1 MNLKTVST
9 VHYYFIKISNVDL
22 EISNNQFLQ
31 RRAEM
36 NITDVRV
43 KVSTNKDSKVKG
55 FVTITFDNQIVV
67 HGIKVLEGERG
78 LFLGFPSKKKDD
90 KYVDIIHPISE
101 DVRKSITDTVIAKF
115 NEVAKQSE

>member
-1 MNLKTVST
+1 
-9 VHYYFIKISNVDL
+9 
-22 EISNNQFLQ
+22 
-31 RRAEM
+31 M

-43 KVSTNKDSKVKG
+43 KVLANKDSKIKG

-67 HGIKVLEGERG
+67 HGIKVLEGEKG

-101 DVRKSITDTVIAKF
+101 DVRKSITDIVIAKF
-115 NEVAKQSE
+115 NEVAKQNE